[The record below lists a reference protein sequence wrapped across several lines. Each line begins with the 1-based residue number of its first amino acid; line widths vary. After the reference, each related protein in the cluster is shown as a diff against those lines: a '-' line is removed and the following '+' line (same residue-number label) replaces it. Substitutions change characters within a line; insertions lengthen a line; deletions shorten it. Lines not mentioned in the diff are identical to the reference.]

1 VRKLRKIPEAWAA
14 VALFA
19 SVLFAAA
26 QSSSPFPA
34 GSVQKAGAAQGSAPD
49 SPQQAVAGGRLHGV
63 VRSGNIPLPGVTIT
77 AQNTLT
83 GKRYSTITDIT
94 GSWSL
99 EIPEDGRYV
108 IRTEFAAF
116 ARESQEALLNQTGRD
131 RTVNFQ
137 LILASRAV
145 EEEQREAAQDREAGG
160 QGAAEQAIQ
169 QLTGNGAE
177 NLSLM
182 NALSSDTE
190 TGNGAAGESGAELPS
205 IAGNSDFGGDS
216 VNINGQSGQVS
227 PMAGVDIDQLREQ
240 LQAYRQQNGGQL
252 PGSGGLFGGFGGG
265 GLFAGG
271 GGFGGGGFGGGRGGF
286 GGGGRGNFR
295 GFNPGQPH
303 GSFFWQ
309 GSNSALNAEPYALA
323 GQQQV
328 QPANGMNRFGIT
340 FMSAPYIPGLTKPS
354 GKDTVFF
361 TLSGQRSSTPDD
373 FYATVPTAEE
383 RQGNLTGL
391 APVYDPVTGQQFDY
405 GGTANAIPPTGA
417 PYESLSTQAVALL
430 GTCLTPGSE
439 PAIPCPNLANPVN
452 NYNYHLLTTAQTNS
466 TMAGVRYMRSIGPNA
481 TQPGG
486 RGLGGFFGR
495 RGGQNQPLHQSINL
509 NYNYGHSAADEVNV
523 FPQLGGKSA
532 SDSNSLQAGYTVGIH
547 RVTSIFNSNWNRSNS
562 RNTNFFTNTAIDPS
576 GASGIVAPNEF
587 PLNYGFPD
595 IALSNFSGLNET
607 QPSFAIAQT
616 ISFSEVLSWIHG
628 KHNMR
633 YGGDY
638 RRVHRD
644 FLAGTSATG
653 DFIFTGLF
661 TEEQS
666 GGVAVPGTGS
676 SLGDFLLGLPQS
688 TTLNSSLAK
697 SYLRDNVYDAFAMDD
712 WRALPYLTLNYGVR
726 WEYFAPYSEK
736 YGRLAE
742 VLTNP
747 ADAFSSETEAVAGT
761 PGLPASL
768 VYPFHKGFAP
778 RLGLALRLPR
788 QTVLRA
794 GFGMNYTVGEY
805 ATFAN
810 TMAHQ
815 PPFTNEQT
823 NEESAGNTPSTAC
836 IQTASCFTLHN
847 GFPDPA
853 LVGNYALNPHYGLP
867 YVMAWNIDIQKTL
880 PWGMVA
886 NIGYNGSKANHMDS
900 EIAPRALPNS
910 QGTDPPIPN
919 PVVSQVVPFNYD
931 QAEAFYKMSA
941 GTVRVNKRLSK
952 GVALGANYQFS
963 HGIDDATSVNGST
976 GTVAQDWED
985 LPAEE
990 GNTSIVPRNS
1000 VSGTYLYELP
1010 FGEGRAWATTGV
1022 PNHIL
1027 EGFSVSGSFTF
1038 ASGGWLTPT
1047 YTESAANVACGTV
1060 GAFRLNQ
1067 IPGSSVTAGGGGLRK
1082 WFNTAAYVE
1091 PPLAGS
1097 TENPYC
1103 DAFGSAPRNSIE
1115 GPGTVQNNMALSKTA
1130 QLGETRSLEVR
1141 ATIGNVFNT
1150 VQYSGVDTTY
1160 GTQNYGQV
1168 TSTKAM
1174 RSFQFMARFRF

>member
-1 VRKLRKIPEAWAA
+1 MPN
-14 VALFA
+14 
-19 SVLFAAA
+19 
-26 QSSSPFPA
+26 A
-34 GSVQKAGAAQGSAPD
+34 GTVQVSAPD
-49 SPQQAVAGGRLHGV
+49 SAAEAVVGGRLHGV
-63 VRSGNIPLPGVTIT
+63 VRSGNIPLPGVTVT

-83 GKRYSTITDIT
+83 GKRYTTTTDIT

-99 EIPEDGRYV
+99 NIPQNGRYV

-116 ARESQEALLNQTGRD
+116 AQESQEVLLNQTGRD
-131 RTVNFQ
+131 LTVNFQ
-137 LILASRAV
+137 LILASRAA
-145 EEEQREAAQDREAGG
+145 EQEQRAATQQGRKAGG

-182 NALSSDTE
+182 NALNSDTD
-190 TGNGAAGESGAELPS
+190 TGSGTAGLSGAELPS

-227 PMAGVDIDQLREQ
+227 PMAGMDVDELRQRLET
-240 LQAYRQQNGGQL
+240 YRQQNGGQL
-252 PGSGGLFGGFGGG
+252 PGTGGLFGGYGG
-265 GLFAGG
+265 GLFAGGAEFGG

-286 GGGGRGNFR
+286 GSGRGNFR

-303 GSFFWQ
+303 GSIAWS
-309 GSNSALNAEPYALA
+309 GTNSALNADPFALA
-323 GQQQV
+323 GQPQV
-328 QPANGMNRFGIT
+328 QPANGTNKFT
-340 FMSAPYIPGLTKPS
+340 LSFMSAPYIPGLTKPS

-373 FYATVPTAEE
+373 FYATVPTLAE

-391 APVYDPVTGQQFDY
+391 APIYIPGTSTQFSY
-405 GGTANAIPPTGA
+405 GGTANMIPPTGA
-417 PYESLSTQAVALL
+417 PYQSLSPQAVALL
-430 GTCLTPGSE
+430 TCSTPNCT
-439 PAIPCPNLANPVN
+439 PAIPYPNLANSVN
-452 NYNYHLLTTAQTNS
+452 NYNYHLLTTGQTNS

-486 RGLGGFFGR
+486 RGMGGFGGGR
-495 RGGQNQPLHQSINL
+495 RGGSQNQALHQSINF
-509 NYNYGHSAADEVNV
+509 NYNYSHSASDAVNM

-532 SDSNSLQAGYTVGIH
+532 SDSYSLQAGYTVGIH
-547 RVTSIFNSNWNRSNS
+547 HVTSIFNSNWNRSNS
-562 RNTNFFTNTAIDPS
+562 HNINFFTNTSIDPA
-576 GASGIVAPNEF
+576 GASGILVPNQA

-607 QPSFAIAQT
+607 QPSFSIAQT
-616 ISFSEVLSWIHG
+616 ISLSEVLSWIHG

-644 FLAGTSATG
+644 FLAGSNATG

-666 GGVAVPGTGS
+666 GGAAVPGTGS
-676 SLGDFLLGLPQS
+676 SLADFLLGLPQS

-712 WRALPYLTLNYGVR
+712 WRVLPYLTLNYGVR
-726 WEYFAPYSEK
+726 WEYFAPYTEK
-736 YGRLAE
+736 YGHLAD

-747 ADAFSSETEAVAGT
+747 NAGFTSEAEAVSGAA
-761 PGLPASL
+761 GLPVSL
-768 VYPFHKGFAP
+768 VYPYRKGFAP
-778 RLGLALRLPR
+778 RVGLALRLPK

-805 ATFAN
+805 ATFAA

-823 NEESAGNTPSTAC
+823 NEESVGNSPSTAC
-836 IQTASCFTLHN
+836 VLTVSCFTLAS
-847 GFPDPA
+847 GFPNPA
-853 LVGNYALNPHYGLP
+853 LVGNYALDPHYGLP
-867 YVMAWNIDIQKTL
+867 YVQAWNIDIQKTL
-880 PWGMVA
+880 PWGIVA
-886 NIGYNGSKANHMDS
+886 NVGYNGSKANHLDS
-900 EIAPRALPNS
+900 EIAPRALPDS
-910 QGTDPPIPN
+910 PGTN
-919 PVVSQVVPFNYD
+919 PTNLVFNYD

-941 GTVRVNKRLSK
+941 GTVRVNKRLTK
-952 GVALGANYQFS
+952 GFAVGANYQFA
-963 HGIDDATSVNGST
+963 HAIDNATSANGSS
-976 GTVAQDWED
+976 GTVAQDWQD
-985 LPAEE
+985 LAAEE
-990 GNTSIVPRNS
+990 GNSALVARNS

-1010 FGEGRAWATTGV
+1010 FGEGRMWATTGV

-1027 EGFSVSGSFTF
+1027 EGFSVSGTFAF
-1038 ASGGWLTPT
+1038 ASGVASGAGGVAGGAWLTPT

-1067 IPGSSVTAGGGGLRK
+1067 IPGSSLTAGGGGLKR
-1082 WFNTAAYVE
+1082 WFNTAAYEE
-1091 PPLAGS
+1091 PPLAAS
-1097 TENPYC
+1097 TTNPFC
-1103 DAFGSAPRNSIE
+1103 DAFGDAPRNSIE
-1115 GPGTVQNNMALSKTA
+1115 GPGTVTNNMALSKTA
-1130 QLGETRSLEVR
+1130 QLGETRSLEIR
-1141 ATIGNVFNT
+1141 ATIDNVFNT
-1150 VQYSGVDTTY
+1150 VQYSEVDTTY
-1160 GTQNYGQV
+1160 GTQNFGQV
-1168 TSTKAM
+1168 TSTGAM